1 MLMLKIKIP
10 ASQLFNEETE
20 EFIYTKDT
28 ELSLEH
34 SLVSISKWES
44 KWHKPY
50 IETKEKTNEELLNY
64 IECMTI
70 TQNVDPNVFKAI
82 PEKEVTKIVDYINDP
97 MTATT
102 FCDNKKQHGKKEI
115 LTAEI
120 IYYYM
125 IKAGIPK
132 ECEKWHLNRLIT
144 LLRVFGE
151 KDAPPKKMSKNDI
164 LAQNRALN
172 AQRRAKMKSKG

>member
-1 MLMLKIKIP
+1 MLKIKVP
-10 ASQLFNEETE
+10 ATQLFNEETS
-20 EFIYTKDT
+20 EFIYTKET

-50 IETKEKTNEELLNY
+50 IETKEKTNDELLNY

-82 PEKEVTKIVDYINDP
+82 PENEINKIVEYISDP

-102 FCDNKKQHGKKEI
+102 FCENKKQTGKKEI

-120 IYYYM
+120 LYYYM
-125 IKAGIPK
+125 FKAGVPK

-151 KDAPPKKMSKNDI
+151 KDAPPKKMSKNDV